1 MVEICTIGLVH
12 TYYINP
18 FKLEYFKLRASI
30 KQFQKR
36 KKKIIE
42 TNRKLVVLSAPI

>member
-1 MVEICTIGLVH
+1 MVEMCTIGFDVIVDLVY

-30 KQFQKR
+30 EQFQKR
-36 KKKIIE
+36 KKKE
-42 TNRKLVVLSAPI
+42 N